1 MKKDIQDWLRD
12 ACCRYHIE
20 QPLYVLHDY
29 KDDTDGKRYYRYRA
43 SLTTPAIGKP
53 RVCLGNFA
61 RTHEKA
67 RDIVATMLL
76 RRLLS
81 ATNLKLIDYNHHN
94 VMLLEAQL
102 ERMTDV
108 NYELYLENT
117 ALVEEVKY
125 LTSLSKVES
134 KKSD

>member
-1 MKKDIQDWLRD
+1 MKKDVQDWLRD

-20 QPLYVLHDY
+20 QPYYVLHDY
-29 KDDTDGKRYYRYRA
+29 KDDVDGKRYYRYRA
-43 SLTTPAIGKP
+43 SLATPAIGKP
-53 RVCLGNFA
+53 KVCLGNFA

-81 ATNLKLIDYNHHN
+81 STNHKLIDYNHHN
-94 VMLLEAQL
+94 VVLLEAQL
-102 ERMTDV
+102 ERMAAI
-108 NYELYLENT
+108 NYDLQVENT
-117 ALVEEVKY
+117 TLLAEVNY
-125 LTSLSKVES
+125 LTSLVNLDS